1 MYIYICI
8 YCVYIDDPPGAGW
21 DLAMFGDFS
30 WSASATS
37 MAGWM
42 RGCAFQVRKIRS
54 NVKII
59 SAQQAPSPL
68 SSIITIVIIIIIIII
83 ICLLFMLVIMITV
96 IITAIV
102 TTATGHGLR

>member
-1 MYIYICI
+1 
-8 YCVYIDDPPGAGW
+8 
-21 DLAMFGDFS
+21 MFGDFS

-83 ICLLFMLVIMITV
+83 IIICLLFMLVIMITV